1 RPAMSYLRLAMRKK
15 AESMSVRVAAAEALL
30 NIEPGHE
37 PVLPELIKWL
47 KTGGVYSRVRSTELL
62 GRMGPV
68 AKEAVPALKTLLS
81 NENPRVRA
89 AAADALKKIESPA
102 N

>member
-1 RPAMSYLRLAMRKK
+1 MSQFLRETVNVKL
-15 AESMSVRVAAAEALL
+15 
-30 NIEPGHE
+30 PG
-37 PVLPELIKWL
+37 
-47 KTGGVYSRVRSTELL
+47 SRQLGTELL